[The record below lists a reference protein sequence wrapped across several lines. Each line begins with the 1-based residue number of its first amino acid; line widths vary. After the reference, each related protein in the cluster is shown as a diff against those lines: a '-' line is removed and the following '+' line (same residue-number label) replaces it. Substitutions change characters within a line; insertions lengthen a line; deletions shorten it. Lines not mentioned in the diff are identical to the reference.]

1 LSQVEAS
8 HCIDGYSHYLN
19 KEIAMM
25 TKTILAAA
33 VVAAISTGMVGS
45 TMSQAFAADTQP
57 QAAQESMAQK
67 KMEEELIKVSED
79 AAMTVRDLRGARLA
93 IFNGTPSM
101 AQVYTDAAAKRA
113 EAALKDVERYALDI
127 KKPLKDGDEYVPF
140 NASLVVAESFVPD
153 AAKSKDIA
161 KANKHLHKGE
171 TKKAMEALKL
181 GGIDVALTT
190 ELVPLKW
197 AKSHVDDAARLIGEG
212 KYYEA
217 NLALK
222 AVDDAVVIETF
233 DVYALPK
240 TKSGS

>member
-1 LSQVEAS
+1 M
-8 HCIDGYSHYLN
+8 I
-19 KEIAMM
+19 K
-25 TKTILAAA
+25 KTILAAA

-45 TMSQAFAADTQP
+45 MMTPTFAADTQP
-57 QAAQESMAQK
+57 KAAQEGVGQK
-67 KMEEELIKVSED
+67 KMEEGLIKVSED
-79 AAMTVRDLRGARLA
+79 AAMTMRDLRGARLA
-93 IFNGTPSM
+93 IFNGTPYK
-101 AQVYTDAAAKRA
+101 AQVYADAAAKRA
-113 EAALKDVERYALDI
+113 EAALKEVESYALDI
-127 KKPLKDGDEYVPF
+127 KKPQKDDDEYVPF

-153 AAKSKDIA
+153 EAKTKDIA

-171 TKKAMEALKL
+171 TKQAMEALKL
-181 GGIDVALTT
+181 GGVDVVLST

-222 AVDDAVVIETF
+222 AVDDSVVIETY
-233 DVYALPK
+233 DVDTLPK